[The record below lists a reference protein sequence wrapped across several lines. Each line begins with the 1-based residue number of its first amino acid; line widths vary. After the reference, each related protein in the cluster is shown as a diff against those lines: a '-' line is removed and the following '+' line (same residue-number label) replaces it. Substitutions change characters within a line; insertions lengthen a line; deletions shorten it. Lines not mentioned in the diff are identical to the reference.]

1 MVREG
6 GPLWRR
12 SSMCGNESECLEVA
26 VGHGGVMARDSK
38 TPRRT
43 PVRFTA
49 PAWREFLHAVTR
61 GELAGS

>member
-1 MVREG
+1 
-6 GPLWRR
+6 
-12 SSMCGNESECLEVA
+12 MCGNESECLEVA